1 MATLKDVAQLAGVT
15 VTTVSRMLNGRGNVS
30 GKTRERIHQ
39 AMDALG
45 YSPNEMARSLKA
57 ASSPF
62 IGVIVPTV
70 NTPFFASLVEEIE
83 KAAFIRGYR
92 ILLCVTG
99 MDEAK
104 ERDCY
109 TMMLSSKV
117 SGIIQCNQTARVEEY
132 VRPGAPV
139 VIIERV
145 SGKDIP
151 SIVSDNEHG
160 GRLTAEHLI
169 ARGCRHLA
177 SLEAPLEEES
187 DAARRAE
194 SFRAVALAHGLP
206 EPVRVFFPVEK
217 LFSLDFEEH
226 IEALFRDHPEVD
238 GIGTVDAVAARVVHW
253 CLKRGI
259 RVPED
264 VKVVGYDDST
274 FASICALPLT
284 TIRQPIPEI
293 GALAVDTVIR
303 QAAGEIV
310 PVRSVLPVQLI
321 QRSTT

>member
-83 KAAFIRGYR
+83 KAAFVRGYR

-99 MDEAK
+99 MDEDK

-109 TMMLSSKV
+109 TLMLSSKV

-160 GRLTAEHLI
+160 GRLTA
-169 ARGCRHLA
+169 APSPRGGA
-177 SLEAPLEEES
+177 SF
-187 DAARRAE
+187 
-194 SFRAVALAHGLP
+194 SFTLP
-206 EPVRVFFPVEK
+206 TP
-217 LFSLDFEEH
+217 
-226 IEALFRDHPEVD
+226 
-238 GIGTVDAVAARVVHW
+238 
-253 CLKRGI
+253 
-259 RVPED
+259 
-264 VKVVGYDDST
+264 
-274 FASICALPLT
+274 
-284 TIRQPIPEI
+284 
-293 GALAVDTVIR
+293 
-303 QAAGEIV
+303 
-310 PVRSVLPVQLI
+310 
-321 QRSTT
+321 